1 MIFRECGVLYLDPP
15 KQHLEE
21 DPSRNFL
28 IRIVHVFVHPHFHSR

>member
-28 IRIVHVFVHPHFHSR
+28 IHHQMGRGDC